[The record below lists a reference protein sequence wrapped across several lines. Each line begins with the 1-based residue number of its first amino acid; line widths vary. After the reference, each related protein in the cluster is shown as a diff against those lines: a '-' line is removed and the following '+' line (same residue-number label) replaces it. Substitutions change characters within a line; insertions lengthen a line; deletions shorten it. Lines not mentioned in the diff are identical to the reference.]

1 MINLSIIVEKH
12 ILSFTDFD
20 RWKNK
25 KVLEIGCGIG
35 TTAVSFA
42 QKNSKYTAI
51 ELSTKSLEI
60 AKQRFDTYKLKGN
73 FYHGNAE
80 ELSKIIP
87 ITHRRFPISD

>member
-1 MINLSIIVEKH
+1 MKPLIEEVEDFWDKRPCNIKHSKKEIGTLAYFEDVSKKKYFVEKH

-42 QKNSKYTAI
+42 QKNTEYTTI
-51 ELSTKSLEI
+51 ELS
-60 AKQRFDTYKLKGN
+60 
-73 FYHGNAE
+73 
-80 ELSKIIP
+80 
-87 ITHRRFPISD
+87 